1 MSYPPHRG
9 TLFSHFV
16 LSGLTL
22 LSLLVRFMRQ
32 RYEKIELRRS
42 NIYLIVQFVSRCN
55 ARVLRFSHVFEQ
67 FGSLCIFEAMYK
79 TAKFAITLY
88 LDRSFRIACKSY
100 RISLVQELLFDI
112 MFYLSLCFQ
121 IITTNHGRIHSYES
135 MRENGYGVMEKIS
148 LKNRR
153 VGLLTQFH
161 QTASCPSKKK

>member
-22 LSLLVRFMRQ
+22 LSLLVRFMWQ

-42 NIYLIVQFVSRCN
+42 NIHLIVQFVSRCN
-55 ARVLRFSHVFEQ
+55 ARVLHFSHVFEQ
-67 FGSLCIFEAMYK
+67 FCSLCIFEAMYK

-112 MFYLSLCFQ
+112 MLSLSLCFQ
-121 IITTNHGRIHSYES
+121 IITTKHSYES
-135 MRENGYGVMEKIS
+135 MRENGYGVMEKIR

-161 QTASCPSKKK
+161 QTASRPSKNK

>member
-42 NIYLIVQFVSRCN
+42 NIHLIVQFVSRCN

-67 FGSLCIFEAMYK
+67 FGSLCIFETMYK

-112 MFYLSLCFQ
+112 MLSLSLCFQ

-135 MRENGYGVMEKIS
+135 MRENSYGVMEKIG

-153 VGLLTQFH
+153 VGLLKQFH
-161 QTASCPSKKK
+161 QTASCPSKNK